1 MLYIVFIKRKR
12 LVKITFL
19 VYYNDFICKYNNVNL
34 FCIGVWDNG
43 GSYTSL
49 NTAKEMA
56 AVFGEVFQSD
66 ALRKLIAEDMGVA
79 SVEGTISIELVSET
93 NLMLL
98 TVTSDSPRHAYQMAQ
113 SALDKYNRV
122 SDYLF
127 SNARLDTLKSPTI
140 PYSPPNPLQMSKLR
154 RMGALA
160 AAGVVAALIVL
171 TSYLRF
177 TVKKR
182 GLAKKQLDGP
192 ILGSIPYERKT
203 HSLREVLK
211 KKRNKRPLL
220 ISSLLMGMPFIRPGN
235 CNE

>member
-1 MLYIVFIKRKR
+1 M
-12 LVKITFL
+12 VKITFL

-79 SVEGTISIELVSET
+79 SVEGIISIELVSET

-127 SNARLDTLKSPTI
+127 SNALLDTLKSPTI

-160 AAGVVAALIVL
+160 AAGVVVALIVL

-182 GLAKKQLDGP
+182 GLAKKQLDGT
-192 ILGSIPYERKT
+192 ILGSIPMSEKPIPYAK
-203 HSLREVLK
+203 
-211 KKRNKRPLL
+211 
-220 ISSLLMGMPFIRPGN
+220 
-235 CNE
+235 C